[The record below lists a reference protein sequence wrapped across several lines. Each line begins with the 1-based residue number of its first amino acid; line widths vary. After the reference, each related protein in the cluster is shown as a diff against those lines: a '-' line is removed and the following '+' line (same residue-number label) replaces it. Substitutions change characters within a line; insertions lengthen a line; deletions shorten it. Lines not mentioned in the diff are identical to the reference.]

1 VSNLGGAQKMTS
13 PSVITVVVNNGL
25 SSLKMGGEWCEKEDE
40 FEEEENE
47 WMRGSK
53 WRIIVV
59 KVGDRVT

>member
-53 WRIIVV
+53 
-59 KVGDRVT
+59 